1 MWAINKGRS
10 ARLPEDDGVRATE
23 QSGVRSAGSSIGWAL
38 VLAVLIALA
47 VQLSVLTASAS
58 ADDLTL
64 VEATQD
70 EAVAAPVAGDDGTT
84 SESPAAAAPVPNPE
98 VTSPEP
104 AAPSSLPAP
113 VESSKPDAGAPAR
126 PPLAE
131 LSSPDVPHAGNPTGP
146 AESPPATTNQIE
158 NTTPAVPE
166 PLAPLPAAGTGPPV
180 TPVLL
185 PVAPESPA
193 RPRGAAT
200 MRARAGMGV
209 ATVAWG
215 RPGSLVSRL
224 TVHAW
229 GAVVEWRP
237 PPVSLPAPRVKSPA
251 DPTTEN
257 LVRQTPPQRPP
268 PVPRA
273 PSSSM
278 CGGASSC
285 GAAFLLMLP
294 LFMGIVC
301 LCASLFQ
308 RLIEAPALWRS
319 TRFLNLRERPG

>member
-1 MWAINKGRS
+1 M
-10 ARLPEDDGVRATE
+10 RATE

-38 VLAVLIALA
+38 VLAVLTALA

-84 SESPAAAAPVPNPE
+84 SESPAADPVPNPE

-104 AAPSSLPAP
+104 AAPSGPPAT
-113 VESSKPDAGAPAR
+113 VESSEPDAGAPAR
-126 PPLAE
+126 PPSAE
-131 LSSPDVPHAGNPTGP
+131 LDSPDVTHAGNPTGP
-146 AESPPATTNQIE
+146 AESSPATTNQIE
-158 NTTPAVPE
+158 STTPAVPE
-166 PLAPLPAAGTGPPV
+166 PLAPPPAAGTGPPV

-193 RPRGAAT
+193 RPRGAAP

-209 ATVAWG
+209 ATIAWG
-215 RPGSLVSRL
+215 QPGSLVSGV

-237 PPVSLPAPRVKSPA
+237 PPVSLPAPRAKSPA

-257 LVRQTPPQRPP
+257 LVGQTPPQRPP

-285 GAAFLLMLP
+285 GAAFLVMLP

-308 RLIEAPALWRS
+308 RLIEAPELWRS

>member
-1 MWAINKGRS
+1 MWVINKGRS

-38 VLAVLIALA
+38 VLAVLTALA

-58 ADDLTL
+58 AEDLTL

-84 SESPAAAAPVPNPE
+84 SESPAANPVPNPE

-104 AAPSSLPAP
+104 AAPSGPPAP
-113 VESSKPDAGAPAR
+113 VESPKPDAGAPAR

-146 AESPPATTNQIE
+146 PQSSPATTTHQIE
-158 NTTPAVPE
+158 STTPAVPE
-166 PLAPLPAAGTGPPV
+166 PLAPPPAAGTGPPV

-193 RPRGAAT
+193 RPPGAAA

-209 ATVAWG
+209 ATIGWG
-215 RPGSLVSRL
+215 RPGSLVSGV
-224 TVHAW
+224 TVRAW
-229 GAVVEWRP
+229 GAVVEWGP
-237 PPVSLPAPRVKSPA
+237 PPVSLPAPRAKSPV
-251 DPTTEN
+251 DPTTKN
-257 LVRQTPPQRPP
+257 VVRQTPPEQPP

-285 GAAFLLMLP
+285 GASFLVMLP

-308 RLIEAPALWRS
+308 RLAEAPELWRS
-319 TRFLNLRERPG
+319 TRFLTLRERPG

>member
-1 MWAINKGRS
+1 
-10 ARLPEDDGVRATE
+10 VRATE
-23 QSGVRSAGSSIGWAL
+23 QSGVRSGRSSIGWAL
-38 VLAVLIALA
+38 VLTVLTALA

-58 ADDLTL
+58 ADDQWL

-84 SESPAAAAPVPNPE
+84 PESPAADPVLDPK

-104 AAPSSLPAP
+104 APAPSGLPAT
-113 VESSKPDAGAPAR
+113 VESSEPDAGDPAL
-126 PPLAE
+126 PPSAE
-131 LSSPDVPHAGNPTGP
+131 LDSPDVTHAFDPRGP
-146 AESPPATTNQIE
+146 AESSQATTNQIE
-158 NTTPAVPE
+158 RTTPAVPE
-166 PLAPLPAAGTGPPV
+166 PLAPLPAAGTGPAF

-193 RPRGAAT
+193 LPRGDAPK
-200 MRARAGMGV
+200 RSRAGMGV
-209 ATVAWG
+209 TTIAWG
-215 RPGSLVSRL
+215 QPGSLASGV

-229 GAVVEWRP
+229 GAVVKWRP
-237 PPVSLPAPRVKSPA
+237 PPVSLPAPRAKSPA

-257 LVRQTPPQRPP
+257 LVGQTPPKQPP
-268 PVPRA
+268 PVQRA

-285 GAAFLLMLP
+285 GAVAMLP

-308 RLIEAPALWRS
+308 RLLEAPALWRP

>member
-1 MWAINKGRS
+1 
-10 ARLPEDDGVRATE
+10 VRATE

-38 VLAVLIALA
+38 VLAVLTALA
-47 VQLSVLTASAS
+47 IHLSVLTESAS
-58 ADDLTL
+58 AEDLTQ

-84 SESPAAAAPVPNPE
+84 SESPAANPVLAPE

-104 AAPSSLPAP
+104 VAPSGPPAT

-126 PPLAE
+126 PPSAE
-131 LSSPDVPHAGNPTGP
+131 LDSPGVTHAGALTGP
-146 AESPPATTNQIE
+146 AQSSPAPTHQIE
-158 NTTPAVPE
+158 STTPAVPE

-185 PVAPESPA
+185 PVAPGSPA
-193 RPRGAAT
+193 RPRGAAP

-209 ATVAWG
+209 ATIAWG
-215 RPGSLVSRL
+215 RPGSLVSGV
-224 TVHAW
+224 TVQAW
-229 GAVVEWRP
+229 GAVVEWGP
-237 PPVSLPAPRVKSPA
+237 PPVSLPAPRAKSPV
-251 DPTTEN
+251 DPTTKN
-257 LVRQTPPQRPP
+257 LVRQTPPEQPP

-273 PSSSM
+273 PSSSL

-285 GAAFLLMLP
+285 GAAFLVMLP

-308 RLIEAPALWRS
+308 RVAEAPALWRS
-319 TRFLNLRERPG
+319 TRFLSLRERPG